1 MNEHEAASRG
11 ELVRLEVTGLTND
24 PVANTPILI
33 LSRSDGEGILPI
45 WIGLCEANAI
55 ALHLESVTTP
65 RPMTHDL
72 VLSLLE
78 GQGATLEDIV
88 INSIE
93 DNVFRADL
101 RIRRSD
107 GSLWSADARPSD
119 AVAIALRAQVPIF
132 ATGAVLDRAQLALPR
147 DENEALQLFLQSLDP
162 KDLGK
167 YEM

>member
-1 MNEHEAASRG
+1 MSDRRAESAG
-11 ELVRLEVTGLTND
+11 ELIQLEVTGLTND

-33 LSRSDGEGILPI
+33 LSRHDGQGFLPI

-55 ALHLESVTTP
+55 ALHLESIVTP

-72 VLSLLE
+72 LLSILE
-78 GQGATLEDIV
+78 GQGLEDIV
-88 INSIE
+88 IRSIE

-101 RIRRSD
+101 RIRRCD
-107 GSLWSADARPSD
+107 GSLSIIDARPSD
-119 AVAIALRAQVPIF
+119 AVAIALRAGVPIL
-132 ATGAVLDRAQLALPR
+132 ATPEVLQRAQLSLPR